1 MTAGEGRLMPRCA
14 QCGTTTGEV
23 WPSVHGLLCAPCSH
37 RQAEHDEPGYGLA
50 PGTYGFTED

>member
-1 MTAGEGRLMPRCA
+1 MPRCA

-37 RQAEHDEPGYGLA
+37 RQAEHDEPGHGLA